1 VDFEDKWYWDRVFRR
16 FRYLPQPKC
25 PECGNIGIYM
35 GLLPLEDETVYA
47 CKKCHSVYEEIDGEL
62 RKKGAFM
69 DVIDDG

>member
-1 VDFEDKWYWDRVFRR
+1 
-16 FRYLPQPKC
+16 
-25 PECGNIGIYM
+25 M